1 MYNERISLQNFACKI
16 KSSLSKDKT
25 LFTEFSFKKG
35 DDLISVMEI
44 SLLKEKISSIYSN
57 RFHDLI
63 ISLNKNLNYEDEY
76 AFSIKK
82 IISDKKNLRAIQK
95 FWAKNENNEK
105 RSSLN
110 ENMEN
115 KLDANFIKINH
126 FVQICTLDLFN
137 LKLVNFFQEIIKS
150 NAFLLE
156 SYKNDEQKLGITH
169 NEDLKA
175 ACAKGAKENEIEELT
190 NLHFQRLT
198 ELEIIYNLQ
207 HEKKTK
213 KQRNELQTMIDSN
226 LPMIKEMVKKNQEN
240 KNFKDP
246 SNELM
251 KMKKE
256 NENLK
261 NNKFVLKLCLGAQ
274 RKYFFNIKV
283 KEAQIKELILIKE
296 TDIEKIFERSK
307 NEIHNFYFGVD
318 QIAILNLV
326 HIKSETMEKNNL
338 NELLKLRTDVFF
350 EGYEKQIIEIYEK
363 NKIIISNGSVFITK
377 HSCSYQRLAF
387 SILYEDFFD
396 FQSDNECLWFQK
408 IIEVCND
415 HLVKELII
423 PLDFF
428 FKSGTIKI
436 QIKSFGEILNKFLKV
451 INREIKDFSYHYA
464 ANHWLKK
471 ITIIIPKE
479 TENQNNLFERSKEII
494 RNAFE

>member
-25 LFTEFSFKKG
+25 LLTEFSFKKG
-35 DDLISVMEI
+35 EDLISVMDI

-57 RFHDLI
+57 KFHDLI

-76 AFSIKK
+76 AFNMKK
-82 IISDKKNLRAIQK
+82 ILSDQKNLKNIQK
-95 FWAKNENNEK
+95 FWTRHENDQQKPYMKDNTECK
-105 RSSLN
+105 V
-110 ENMEN
+110 
-115 KLDANFIKINH
+115 DAHFLKINH
-126 FVQICTLDLFN
+126 FIQICTLDLFN

-150 NAFLLE
+150 DAFLLE

-190 NLHFQRLT
+190 NLHLQRLA
-198 ELEIIYNLQ
+198 ELDIIYTVQ
-207 HEKKTK
+207 HEKKK
-213 KQRNELQTMIDSN
+213 NKLRKDLQTMIDSN
-226 LPMIKEMVKKNQEN
+226 ISTIKEIVKRNQEN
-240 KNFKDP
+240 KNFKDR

-251 KMKKE
+251 KVKKE

-261 NNKFVLKLCLGAQ
+261 KNKFALQLCLGAQ
-274 RKYFFNIKV
+274 KKYFFNIKL
-283 KEAQIKELILIKE
+283 KEAQIKDLILIRE
-296 TDIEKIFERSK
+296 ADIEKIFEGSK
-307 NEIHNFYFGVD
+307 NEINNFYFGVN
-318 QIAILNLV
+318 QIAILNLLL
-326 HIKSETMEKNNL
+326 IKSETMEKNNL

-350 EGYEKQIIEIYEK
+350 EGYEKQIFEIYEK
-363 NKIIISNGSVFITK
+363 NKNIISNGSIFITK
-377 HSCSYQRLAF
+377 HSFSYQRLFF
-387 SILYEDFFD
+387 SIFYEDFFD
-396 FQSDNECLWFQK
+396 FQSDTECLWLER

-428 FKSGTIKI
+428 LKSGTIKI

-451 INREIKDFSYHYA
+451 INREIKSFSYRYA
-464 ANHWLKK
+464 VNHWLKK

-479 TENQNNLFERSKEII
+479 TENQNNLFERSKEIM
-494 RNAFE
+494 RNSFE